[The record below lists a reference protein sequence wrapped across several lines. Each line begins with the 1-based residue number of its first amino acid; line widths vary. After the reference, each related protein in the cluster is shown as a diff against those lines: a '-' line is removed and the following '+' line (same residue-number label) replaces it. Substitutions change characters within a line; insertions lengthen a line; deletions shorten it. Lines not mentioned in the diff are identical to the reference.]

1 MKTLVNNIFATNDV
15 KASVLA
21 YLKLLQAVEA
31 QAIENPSS
39 EFTSAVLLLEKS
51 GNISISNIYGRNDA
65 LLQAYD
71 GFRGALAS
79 VSREHLLLSYL
90 AMVICCYYV
99 GDKKAAEAIQSI
111 ISSLT
116 FEASFW
122 EKNGND
128 IKKIA
133 MCVGGAALVVATGGS
148 AILGAGVGVSAYKIF
163 DKDLPSMS
171 ARITCFNEIKDAILS
186 IKFV

>member
-21 YLKLLQAVEA
+21 YLKLLQAVES
-31 QAIENPSS
+31 QAVESPSP

-51 GNISISNIYGRNDA
+51 GNISNIYGRNDA

-90 AMVICCYYV
+90 AMVVCCYYV
-99 GDKKAAEAIQSI
+99 GDKKAAEAVQSI

-128 IKKIA
+128 IKKLA

-171 ARITCFNEIKDAILS
+171 TRIICFNEIKDAILS